1 MSKKVL
7 VGMSGGV
14 DSSVAAVLLLEQ
26 GYEVVGLT
34 FKFTE
39 DFDSN
44 DAVKVCEKIGIEH
57 HIIDYR
63 DIFKET
69 VIDKFINDYNS
80 GITPNPCILCNR
92 EVKFNFLYQNML
104 KYDCD
109 YIATG
114 HYARIIDGKLFKSS
128 DLNKDQTYFLAQLTE
143 EQLSHLLLPLEGITK
158 DVVRE
163 KARLCGLEVADKKD
177 STDVCFIN
185 NKFKEYIADKV
196 DNTSGD
202 VVDVETGNVIGRHN
216 GLKSYTIGQRKGLNI
231 GGTQDRM
238 YVVGKDVKKNILYIA
253 LGDKSDYLVS
263 TSCLLENVNFINKDK
278 VKNAKA
284 KFRYRQEEIDVEID
298 YVSDQEIIVNYPE
311 GVKSVTPGQ
320 ACVFYNGD
328 ECLGGG
334 IIKDVRKNNEKLWY
348 LYFLRTNHLV
358 LFSSSKISMILFFKL
373 WYNSIIGGKI

>member
-39 DFDSN
+39 DFDSS

-57 HIIDYR
+57 HVIDYR

-69 VIDKFINDYNS
+69 VINKFINDYNS

-177 STDVCFIN
+177 SIDVCFIN

-196 DNTSGD
+196 DNTPGD
-202 VVDVETGNVIGRHN
+202 VIDVETGNVIGRHN

-238 YVVGKDVKKNILYIA
+238 YVVGKDIKKNVLYIA

-263 TSCLLENVNFINKDK
+263 TSCLLENINLINNDM

-298 YVSDQEIIVNYPE
+298 YISDKEIIVNYPE

-334 IIKDVRKNNEKLWY
+334 IIKEVRKNNEKLWY
-348 LYFLRTNHLV
+348 LL
-358 LFSSSKISMILFFKL
+358 
-373 WYNSIIGGKI
+373 

>member
-39 DFDSN
+39 DFDSS
-44 DAVKVCEKIGIEH
+44 DAVKVCEKIGIDH
-57 HIIDYR
+57 HVIDYR

-69 VIDKFINDYNS
+69 VINKFINDYNS

-143 EQLSHLLLPLEGITK
+143 EQLSHLLLLLEGITK

-196 DNTSGD
+196 DNTPGD
-202 VVDVETGNVIGRHN
+202 VIDVETGNVIGRHN

-238 YVVGKDVKKNILYIA
+238 YVVGKNIKKNVLYIA

-263 TSCLLENVNFINKDK
+263 TSCVLKNINLISKDK
-278 VKNAKA
+278 IKMRKLNLDIVKK
-284 KFRYRQEEIDVEID
+284 K
-298 YVSDQEIIVNYPE
+298 
-311 GVKSVTPGQ
+311 
-320 ACVFYNGD
+320 
-328 ECLGGG
+328 
-334 IIKDVRKNNEKLWY
+334 
-348 LYFLRTNHLV
+348 LV
-358 LFSSSKISMILFFKL
+358 LKL
-373 WYNSIIGGKI
+373 TIFQIKK

>member
-39 DFDSN
+39 DFDSS
-44 DAVKVCEKIGIEH
+44 DAVKVCEKIGIDH
-57 HIIDYR
+57 HVIDYR

-69 VIDKFINDYNS
+69 VINKFINDYNS

-196 DNTSGD
+196 DNTPGD
-202 VVDVETGNVIGRHN
+202 VIDVETGNVIGRHN

-238 YVVGKDVKKNILYIA
+238 YVVGKNIKKNVLYIA

-263 TSCLLENVNFINKDK
+263 TSCVLKNINLISKDK
-278 VKNAKA
+278 IKMRKLNLDIVKK
-284 KFRYRQEEIDVEID
+284 K
-298 YVSDQEIIVNYPE
+298 
-311 GVKSVTPGQ
+311 
-320 ACVFYNGD
+320 
-328 ECLGGG
+328 
-334 IIKDVRKNNEKLWY
+334 
-348 LYFLRTNHLV
+348 LV
-358 LFSSSKISMILFFKL
+358 LKL
-373 WYNSIIGGKI
+373 TIFQIKK